1 MLGLQCGQGHS
12 RQNRPL
18 ERKGNVPATRL
29 VQIQNRSGVARAVVS
44 ILIILPTFK
53 AVLAAL
59 QAIST
64 CRAHLPQQIQNKQF
78 RAGDR
83 YSARKNKLFL
93 RHRCCLLTAATLP
106 SWLKHLLS
114 PALRG
119 VQAAGPGGLCSPL
132 PSARSSSEPHRAWDA
147 EERGGAGPCHHRSPS
162 LVTASSRPQQRQ
174 PQKAA

>member
-1 MLGLQCGQGHS
+1 MLGLRCGQGHP

-18 ERKGNVPATRL
+18 ERKENVPATRL
-29 VQIQNRSGVARAVVS
+29 AQIQNRSGVARALIS

-64 CRAHLPQQIQNKQF
+64 CKAHLPQQIQNKQF

-83 YSARKNKLFL
+83 YRARKNKLFL
-93 RHRCCLLTAATLP
+93 WHRCCLLTAATLP

-119 VQAAGPGGLCSPL
+119 VQAAGPGGLGQPPAFCT
-132 PSARSSSEPHRAWDA
+132 EPRKAWDV
-147 EERGGAGPCHHRSPS
+147 EERGRAGPCHCRPPS
-162 LVTASSRPQQRQ
+162 LVTASSQPQQRRL
-174 PQKAA
+174 QKAE

>member
-1 MLGLQCGQGHS
+1 MLGLRCGQGHP

-29 VQIQNRSGVARAVVS
+29 AQIQNRSGVARTLVS

-64 CRAHLPQQIQNKQF
+64 CKAHLPQQIQNKQF

-83 YSARKNKLFL
+83 YRARKNKLFL
-93 RHRCCLLTAATLP
+93 WHRCCLLTAATLP
-106 SWLKHLLS
+106 SWLKHCPQPSVESRLQGL
-114 PALRG
+114 
-119 VQAAGPGGLCSPL
+119 GGSGSPL
-132 PSARSSSEPHRAWDA
+132 PSALNPVRHGMWRSEAEQGHATAGHPAW
-147 EERGGAGPCHHRSPS
+147 
-162 LVTASSRPQQRQ
+162 
-174 PQKAA
+174 